1 MEVGGSDRLQT
12 PINHGHLKGQSS
24 LPLVVP
30 TANTVMSRHEG
41 GGGSHESDENEKNYN
56 FKDFEFLLHIANFKG
71 WETSH
76 IGLRASRKSMK
87 KKIPESPDVV
97 RRMKNILS

>member
-12 PINHGHLKGQSS
+12 PINQGHLKGQSS

-41 GGGSHESDENEKNYN
+41 GGGSLESDESEKNYN

-76 IGLRASRKSMK
+76 IGLRASMK

-97 RRMKNILS
+97 RRMKNIVS